1 MDHHARLSPA
11 RPAGELFAAYR
22 ALVYR
27 WACAHGLRH
36 DAALD
41 VTQETFARLLAA
53 APRCPTEAS
62 QVAWLRRTASN
73 LSIDT
78 RRLSRTRPLA
88 AEPSHHEPPQ
98 AEPGR
103 LALAM
108 RALTEP
114 QRLVL
119 VAKAVEGLTFAQ
131 VAAALEVSTP
141 TAKTHY
147 ARALRTLR
155 ECLHH
160 EGVPND

>member
-1 MDHHARLSPA
+1 MDQHAPLSPA
-11 RPAGELFAAYR
+11 RPPGELFTAYR

-41 VTQETFARLLAA
+41 VTQETFARLLASP
-53 APRCPTEAS
+53 PRCPTEAS

-78 RRLSRTRPLA
+78 RRLSRPRPLA
-88 AEPSHHEPPQ
+88 AEPVHHDSPH

-103 LALAM
+103 LAPAM

-119 VAKAVEGLTFAQ
+119 LAKAVEGLTFAQ
-131 VAAALEVSTP
+131 IAAALEISIP

-155 ECLHH
+155 ECLPH
-160 EGVPND
+160 EGVPHD

>member
-1 MDHHARLSPA
+1 MNQHTPLSPA
-11 RPAGELFAAYR
+11 RQAGELFTAYR

-41 VTQETFARLLAA
+41 VTQETFARMLAA
-53 APRCPTEAS
+53 SPRCPTEAS

-73 LSIDT
+73 LSIDS
-78 RRLSRTRPLA
+78 RRLARPRPPA
-88 AEPSHHEPPQ
+88 PEPLHRDAPP

-103 LALAM
+103 LALAI

-119 VAKAVEGLTFAQ
+119 LSKAVEGLTFAQ
-131 VAAALEVSTP
+131 AAASLEISTP

-155 ECLHH
+155 ECLSH
-160 EGVPND
+160 EGVPHE

>member
-1 MDHHARLSPA
+1 MDPHAQPSPA
-11 RPAGELFAAYR
+11 RPAGELFTAYR

-41 VTQETFARLLAA
+41 VTQEAFARLLAS

-62 QVAWLRRTASN
+62 QVAWLRRTSSN
-73 LSIDT
+73 LSIDS
-78 RRLSRTRPLA
+78 RRLPRPCPLA
-88 AEPSHHEPPQ
+88 QEPLHHEPPH

-103 LALAM
+103 LAPAM
-108 RALTEP
+108 RALTEA

-119 VAKAVEGLTFAQ
+119 LAKAVEGLTFAQ
-131 VAAALEVSTP
+131 VAAALEISIP

-160 EGVPND
+160 QGVPND

>member
-1 MDHHARLSPA
+1 MDQHTPLSPA
-11 RPAGELFAAYR
+11 RPVGELFTAYR

-36 DAALD
+36 DGALD
-41 VTQETFARLLAA
+41 VTQETFARMLASS
-53 APRCPTEAS
+53 PRCPTEAS

-78 RRLSRTRPLA
+78 RRVSRPRSLAVEPLHRDA
-88 AEPSHHEPPQ
+88 PY
-98 AEPGR
+98 AEPGQ
-103 LALAM
+103 LALSM

-119 VAKAVEGLTFAQ
+119 LAKAVEGLTFSQA
-131 VAAALEVSTP
+131 AAALEIGIP

-155 ECLHH
+155 ECLIH
-160 EGVPND
+160 EGVPHE